1 MIKRM
6 SNADF
11 HKFLTKFSDAVAQG
25 KYKKMPYDK
34 YRTFRNW
41 RNTSVDVVLDSYT
54 NLNGNIVTRIRI
66 SPEGP
71 TGYEFYIDDGSFGN
85 FCYDYLKKEEPKV
98 HPENENKK
106 IQYDIFGN
114 VMDGYSC
121 CSYDQASAAKAIS
134 ELADKYKFEDTS
146 TGKSI
151 ITNTVKGDSYS
162 LSSLGSASTATIH
175 ADISTCHTGIKTG
188 LEVVQESLETVKD
201 DVDAIGERTFMNEN
215 NLAKFKNEVEA
226 VLAHKADCAVVDE
239 IVDELRA
246 EVYDIKHY
254 ANDLYYSSID
264 GLEYTMKEM
273 KDDYSALEEDYA
285 SLEARICELEM
296 KQKSLLESEYN
307 TQGVSSNN
315 CYPLKNFKI
324 NVAAWDTPCSDDRKE
339 KENMD
344 TNKMFNFD
352 FGPVASHIRMSPYG
366 LAMKNA
372 DGKYVSYDKATGN
385 IMDVEIFNFD
395 AQKFLYKM
403 PVPVNQVAVG
413 DIVVHMRK
421 PMFVRAVKDGV
432 VSVIDIYN
440 AEAKDILPVKSPFGF
455 NFITKVVSL
464 IDMTGATAE
473 TPFGNMLPLL
483 MLGEGQDFKN
493 VLPLM
498 LMNTNNSA
506 FGNVAQNP
514 LMLYALMGDNSNLK
528 DMLPFML
535 MGNMF
540 QAPAAVPAQA
550 SNNN

>member
-1 MIKRM
+1 MMKRM
-6 SNADF
+6 NNADF

-25 KYKKMPYDK
+25 KYRKMPYDK

-41 RNTSVDVVLDSYT
+41 HNTSVDIVLDSYT
-54 NLNGNIVTRIRI
+54 NLYGDTATRIRI
-66 SPEGP
+66 SPDGP

-175 ADISTCHTGIKTG
+175 ADISTCHTEIKTG
-188 LEVVQESLETVKD
+188 LEVVQEGLETVKD
-201 DVDAIGERTFMNEN
+201 DVEAIGARASMNEN
-215 NLAKFKNEVEA
+215 NLAKFKNEAEIA
-226 VLAHKADCAVVDE
+226 LARKADCAVVDE
-239 IVDELRA
+239 MVDELR
-246 EVYDIKHY
+246 VDIYDIKRHVD
-254 ANDLYYSSID
+254 DLYYDSID
-264 GLEYTMKEM
+264 GLEYAIKEM

-285 SLEARICELEM
+285 SLEARIRELET
-296 KQKSLLESEYN
+296 KQIQS
-307 TQGVSSNN
+307 TSSN
-315 CYPLKNFKI
+315 CYPAKNFKI

-366 LAMKNA
+366 MAMKNA
-372 DGKYVSYDKATGN
+372 DGKYVSYDRNSGN
-385 IMDVEIFNFD
+385 IVDVEIFNFD

-403 PVPVNQVAVG
+403 PVAVNAVAVG

-421 PMFVRAVKDGV
+421 AMFVSAVNGNRISV
-432 VSVIDIYN
+432 VDIYN
-440 AEAKDILPVKSPFGF
+440 GEVKDIMPTTSPFGF

-464 IDMTGATAE
+464 IDMSGANAE
-473 TPFGNMLPLL
+473 TPFGNMLPFLL
-483 MLGEGQDFKN
+483 MGDNKDNDNSMLMMAMAMSGGMN
-493 VLPLM
+493 ANMMNNPLM
-498 LMNTNNSA
+498 LMAMMDGKADT
-506 FGNVAQNP
+506 G
-514 LMLYALMGDNSNLK
+514 
-528 DMLPFML
+528 ML
-535 MGNMF
+535 MYLAMQNQIANM
-540 QAPAAVPAQA
+540 
-550 SNNN
+550 NNNNCNHENNGENHQ

>member
-41 RNTSVDVVLDSYT
+41 RDTSVDVVLDSYT
-54 NLNGNIVTRIRI
+54 NLNGNIATRIRI

-121 CSYDQASAAKAIS
+121 YSCDQASAAKATS
-134 ELADKYKFEDTS
+134 ELADKYKFEDIS

-162 LSSLGSASTATIH
+162 LSSLGSASTAIIH
-175 ADISTCHTGIKTG
+175 ADISTCHTEIKTG
-188 LEVVQESLETVKD
+188 LEVVKEDLEIVKD
-201 DVDAIGERTFMNEN
+201 DVEAIGTRASINEN
-215 NLAKFKNEVEA
+215 NLAKFKNEAEIA
-226 VLAHKADCAVVDE
+226 LARKADCA
-239 IVDELRA
+239 IVDEMVNELRA
-246 EVYDIKHY
+246 DVYAVKRHVD
-254 ANDLYYSSID
+254 DLYYDSID
-264 GLEYTMKEM
+264 GLEYAIKEM

-285 SLEARICELEM
+285 SLEARIRDLET
-296 KQKSLLESEYN
+296 KQIQTEPQC
-307 TQGVSSNN
+307 TSSN
-315 CYPLKNFKI
+315 CYPVKNFKI
-324 NVAAWDTPCSDDRKE
+324 NIAAWDTPCSDDRKE

-483 MLGEGQDFKN
+483 MLGEGQDFKDI
-493 VLPLM
+493 LPLM
-498 LMNTNNSA
+498 LMTGNTGA
-506 FGNVAQNP
+506 FGNMNQNS
-514 LMLYALMGDNSNLK
+514 LLWFAMMSDKGNMN
-528 DMLPFML
+528 DMLPFLL

-540 QAPAAVPAQA
+540 QAPAATPAQA